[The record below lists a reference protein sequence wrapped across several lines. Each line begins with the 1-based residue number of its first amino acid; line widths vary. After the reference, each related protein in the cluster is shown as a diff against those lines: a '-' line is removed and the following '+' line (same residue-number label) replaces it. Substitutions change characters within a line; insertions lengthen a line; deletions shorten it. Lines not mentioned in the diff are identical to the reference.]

1 MISQACPG
9 LKEGKLSQKTDT
21 SQPVHGNADK
31 SNQIKRY
38 EENKQSDQPDTGD
51 TCGAYTLA
59 EEKAIQDHG
68 DSGPEKK
75 LGSQKAQKNGDEH
88 SKEESLETKNG
99 VDRNNKATPMRNP
112 SQHDPKLQGMYLV
125 REDKSSLLDTDLQAC
140 NDDAPPDS
148 EFAVNQQCIAI
159 PSKMSSLSVHC
170 AHVEDS
176 EMKDARHQSES
187 RKRGVKKD
195 LVSKSCPPSLRTA
208 SPKIS
213 LDQKGPSERNPKPT
227 QRVAI
232 SKLRDSSQ
240 AGRSRNKDA
249 GLEDA
254 ATSEVIQKPI
264 VPADNLVKS
273 QHMQPVQNQPSTDQ
287 VDSHIVDLIAKIE
300 QESVE
305 QKQERLARV
314 TDATQKWCS
323 CLPKAHQERIISLG
337 ERFLRRMDST
347 LCFLVVVY
355 RMLAK
360 ANWTR
365 SMVAVDIKQAAL
377 YAISKGWYVKAG
389 DFRDYPFT
397 REEFAVSAATY
408 LDKIPAD
415 APEDPFRALSIVIS
429 HLPVSCAR
437 LFSKG
442 QVSCPYCLACCE
454 VSFPSFTSRISWT
467 MSGWTDFATCLDSA
481 EPNPWMHSYGWH
493 TTECNRSD
501 HIPTITTFESWTLI
515 ELHLHQP
522 TDFPTLIE
530 SQKVTSDPSL
540 VAKNGQ
546 VLGFVCTNT
555 RNFNDPNMHY
565 WFIEIENGALRYA
578 FDSLKGLQ
586 RLTQDIAKKLI
597 VTGVLLFF
605 GPRKSPVLKSSEL
618 DSAAGVIPRV
628 VRMSKPIRVQG
639 RLRANKVRNFLCR
652 QHGVKKRRYK
662 PAKSVRASPPSRG
675 GKSGKIKTHG
685 VGAVTRPALGVTT
698 SARGNGG
705 KKTNP
710 GYRRRQRSTVKS
722 KNVSPAGQIDKLF
735 QLQRK
740 EGLDDPD
747 KGSEQCNV
755 VEDISD
761 EEFEVE
767 KAQQL
772 GRNDIAK
779 NGAVNHSL
787 LRNSSSHAAQGKNA
801 PPTAICADS
810 QKMHL
815 SEDPIE
821 DFSGERTLSSP
832 RQMPGQ
838 DLLASPVKNKRNTAR
853 TARNH
858 PSPHNIGVSNQTEV
872 KRDALVGQELGTAD
886 LILEGLMTE
895 NSKKH
900 KSLHKEDASDQCP
913 GGKDNPEVGDQT
925 VIQPE
930 FSGEVPNLGE
940 EIGNPTSH
948 CCSYAAVS
956 LEDTVPAKGIQG
968 QYGIISLFDGV
979 SSVVRILKQK
989 LQQPPAAVI
998 LAELDEKIRSLVCA
1012 EFGYRA
1018 DEQWCY
1024 TIDGAT
1030 CCYVRDVHTIIKNDC
1045 HLLRQAVAMHPNL
1058 KWFIVGGSPCQDLT
1072 YAGPS
1077 QGLLGLV
1084 GSQSRLFF
1092 VLLCTIR
1099 TMQVLAG
1106 TAAVRFLVENAG
1118 SMKPVHYVAFCRLL
1132 GLPHDPPDR
1141 YIWDLAK
1148 HTPFISRKRNFFR
1161 NFLDFE
1167 PVGDIP
1173 NFFDQ
1178 SCGPLLDHK
1187 GQVVAF
1193 APLLRTREVHR
1204 FGICHSSWTLYQP
1217 HALVWDY
1224 EFWGGKTAFSSAC
1237 RLVSGKIPCLCWD
1250 RIIPPPF
1257 LDVWKKFIHLLQKK
1271 GSHARDF
1278 DPLIGPLLPI
1288 FNCDTFKLPMRL
1300 LQETEIMNLSGLGNF
1315 WTHTKLQDAEK
1326 MPEALIRNMCGNCFH
1341 PALIASALGSNETI
1355 RQWVDN
1361 AQHET
1366 HALVAGQHQAL
1377 ATYTELCGLIQ
1388 KEINKDRK
1396 NKKKLEVVQDLPNY
1410 PIVEKSRPVKDLP
1423 KVAPATICGS
1433 RMPEITKI
1441 DQRKEHCIEAAI
1453 LELDQKTCMLFDK
1466 YGIGC
1471 YFDALRACVRT
1482 PFSFSDYCRVT
1493 IGDAFDKYSVPVFCA
1508 QLPNKPVIR
1517 HLQRLQEAFVEW
1529 DRAPVMSSLLAL
1541 LLDATVLK
1549 NSSSW
1554 AVGHLVLIR
1563 KDVEPHLF
1571 YVGSAHPKM
1580 LLLIDCS
1587 QPSHA
1592 SIVVLGASAYP
1603 NPLSVGCVPIVMQ
1616 SFHEVEALSFSE
1628 QLIVEHDR
1636 GSWFLHCG
1644 RYVTQQGGCIP
1655 CFLCKLGVFDFCP
1668 WHLTEDH
1675 DNRCSGYQVLH
1686 LVGKKHTGNEINVLG
1701 YIDEFP
1707 LKCQLLMFH
1716 VCSEEEHLSIQQRIC
1731 PLEMPFLL
1739 PVHGNGGLNLCASDC
1754 STLLSPFQRR
1764 NLPHCLSQHF
1774 LIRAAGPKSLLNTW
1788 LQPRSLI

>member
-1 MISQACPG
+1 M
-9 LKEGKLSQKTDT
+9 
-21 SQPVHGNADK
+21 
-31 SNQIKRY
+31 
-38 EENKQSDQPDTGD
+38 
-51 TCGAYTLA
+51 
-59 EEKAIQDHG
+59 
-68 DSGPEKK
+68 
-75 LGSQKAQKNGDEH
+75 
-88 SKEESLETKNG
+88 
-99 VDRNNKATPMRNP
+99 
-112 SQHDPKLQGMYLV
+112 
-125 REDKSSLLDTDLQAC
+125 
-140 NDDAPPDS
+140 
-148 EFAVNQQCIAI
+148 
-159 PSKMSSLSVHC
+159 
-170 AHVEDS
+170 
-176 EMKDARHQSES
+176 
-187 RKRGVKKD
+187 
-195 LVSKSCPPSLRTA
+195 
-208 SPKIS
+208 
-213 LDQKGPSERNPKPT
+213 
-227 QRVAI
+227 
-232 SKLRDSSQ
+232 
-240 AGRSRNKDA
+240 
-249 GLEDA
+249 
-254 ATSEVIQKPI
+254 
-264 VPADNLVKS
+264 
-273 QHMQPVQNQPSTDQ
+273 STDQ
-287 VDSHIVDLIAKIE
+287 VDSHIIDLIAKIK
-300 QESVE
+300 QESAE

-337 ERFLRRMDST
+337 EKFLRRMDST
-347 LCFLVVVY
+347 LCFLIVVY

-365 SMVAVDIKQAAL
+365 AMVAVDIKQAAL

-408 LDKIPAD
+408 LDKIPTD
-415 APEDPFRALSIVIS
+415 APEDPFRALYIVIS
-429 HLPVSCAR
+429 HLPTSCAK

-442 QVSCPYCLACCE
+442 QVSCPFCFACCE
-454 VSFPSFTSRISWT
+454 VSFPSLTSRISWT
-467 MSGWTDFATCLDSA
+467 MSDWTDLATCLDSA
-481 EPNPWMHSYGWH
+481 EPNPWMHSHGWH

-501 HIPTITTFESWTLI
+501 HIPTITAFESWTLL

-522 TDFPTLIE
+522 ADFPTLIE
-530 SQKVTSDPSL
+530 SQKMTCDPSL

-546 VLGFVCTNT
+546 ILGFVCTNT

-565 WFIEIENGALRYA
+565 WFIEVENGALRYA

-586 RLTQDIAKKLI
+586 RLTQETAKKLI

-605 GPRKSPVLKSSEL
+605 GPKKSPVLKSSEL

-628 VRMSKPIRVQG
+628 VRTSKPIRVQG

-662 PAKSVRASPPSRG
+662 PAKSIRASFPSRSR
-675 GKSGKIKTHG
+675 KCEKPKNQS
-685 VGAVTRPALGVTT
+685 VGAVARPAQCGAT
-698 SARGNGG
+698 SSRRSGG

-710 GYRRRQRSTVKS
+710 AHRRRHSATAKS

-735 QLQRK
+735 QLQRE
-740 EGLDDPD
+740 EGLDVPD
-747 KGSEQCNV
+747 KDSEQCNI

-761 EEFEVE
+761 EEFEVK
-767 KAQQL
+767 KAEQWCQ
-772 GRNDIAK
+772 NEIAK
-779 NGAVNHSL
+779 NGAANHNQSRGSS
-787 LRNSSSHAAQGKNA
+787 RNAARDKDTL
-801 PPTAICADS
+801 PTAASAAS

-821 DFSGERTLSSP
+821 DFSGERTSVSL
-832 RQMPGQ
+832 RQLPGQ
-838 DLLASPVKNKRNTAR
+838 DLLASPAKNKRNTDR
-853 TARNH
+853 IARNR
-858 PSPHNIGVSNQTEV
+858 PSSHNMDASNQTEV
-872 KRDALVGQELGTAD
+872 KHDALVGQEQGTTD
-886 LILEGLMTE
+886 LILEGLMNE
-895 NSKKH
+895 NSKKQ
-900 KSLHKEDASDQCP
+900 KSVLKKDTSDQCP
-913 GGKDNPEVGDQT
+913 GGNKNQKANIQT
-925 VIQPE
+925 AIQPR
-930 FSGEVPNLGE
+930 FPGEVPNCSE
-940 EIGNPTSH
+940 QTGNPSSH
-948 CCSYAAVS
+948 CCSYAAVP
-956 LEDTVPAKGIQG
+956 LEDTAPIKGIQG

-1024 TIDGAT
+1024 TTDGAT
-1030 CCYVRDVHTIIKNDC
+1030 CCYVRDVNTIIKNDC
-1045 HLLRQAVAMHPNL
+1045 CLLRQVVAMNPNL

-1092 VLLCTIR
+1092 VFLCTIR

-1132 GLPHDPPDR
+1132 GLPHDPSDR

-1148 HTPFISRKRNFFR
+1148 YTPFISRKRNFFR

-1167 PVGDIP
+1167 TVSDIP

-1178 SCGPLLDHK
+1178 GCGPLLDHN
-1187 GQVVAF
+1187 GQVIAF
-1193 APLLRTREVHR
+1193 APLLRTREVHK

-1250 RIIPPPF
+1250 RLIPPPF
-1257 LDVWKKFIHLLQKK
+1257 LDDWKKFIHLLQKK
-1271 GSHARDF
+1271 GSHAKDF

-1288 FNCDTFKLPMRL
+1288 FNCDTYKLPMRL
-1300 LQETEIMNLSGLGNF
+1300 LQETEIMNLSGLGDF
-1315 WTHTKLQDAEK
+1315 WTHTNLQDAEK

-1341 PALIASALGSNETI
+1341 PALIASALGNNETI

-1361 AQHET
+1361 TKHESY
-1366 HALVAGQHQAL
+1366 ALVAGQHQAL

-1388 KEINKDRK
+1388 KEIDKDKK
-1396 NKKKLEVVQDLPNY
+1396 NKKKPEVVQDLPTY
-1410 PIVEKSRPVKDLP
+1410 PVVEKSGPVKEIP
-1423 KVAPATICGS
+1423 KVAPATICGL

-1482 PFSFSDYCRVT
+1482 PFSFADYCRVT
-1493 IGDAFDKYSVPVFCA
+1493 IGDAFAKYSVPVFCA
-1508 QLPNKPVIR
+1508 QLPNKPVAR

-1529 DRAPVMSSLLAL
+1529 DRGPVMSSLLAL
-1541 LLDATVLK
+1541 LLDATILK

-1563 KDVEPHLF
+1563 KDEEPYLF

-1587 QPSHA
+1587 QFSHA
-1592 SIVVLGASAYP
+1592 SIVILGASAYP
-1603 NPLSVGCVPIVMQ
+1603 DPLSVGCVPIAMQ

-1628 QLIVEHDR
+1628 QLVVEHDR
-1636 GSWFLHCG
+1636 GSWYLHCG

-1655 CFLCKLGVFDFCP
+1655 CFLCKAGVFDFCP
-1668 WHLTEDH
+1668 WHLTEDP

-1686 LVGKKHTGNEINVLG
+1686 LVGKKHTGNEVNVLG

-1707 LKCQLLMFH
+1707 LQCQLLMFH
-1716 VCSEEEHLSIQQRIC
+1716 VFSEEEQSCIQQRIC
-1731 PLEMPFLL
+1731 PLEVPFLL
-1739 PVHGNGGLNLCASDC
+1739 PLHGNGGSNLCASDC
-1754 STLLSPFQRR
+1754 SVLLSPFQRR
-1764 NLPHCLSQHF
+1764 NLPNCLSQHF
-1774 LIRAAGPKSLLNTW
+1774 LIRAAGPRSLLNTW